1 MSDWG
6 TCTIYGMDREGSRQ
20 EKGGANYT
28 IPSLPQQQVYTARFE
43 NQPPIQYPLFMRES
57 GEGRW
62 KERTARDNRG
72 DIKKLPPFF
81 RLSFRKILYKLKKH
95 SLRRKEFT
103 KGRGTKRRDE
113 REGGMGV
120 EEGGREEDKYA

>member
-1 MSDWG
+1 MGW
-6 TCTIYGMDREGSRQ
+6 IERDRDKKRETPTTQFHHFLSNKFIHSTLQ
-20 EKGGANYT
+20 KSTSQT
-28 IPSLPQQQVYTARFE
+28 IPTIHEGF
-43 NQPPIQYPLFMRES
+43 RES
-57 GEGRW
+57 GEGRR